1 MKKRIK
7 NYVELNNFYKF
18 LCGKDLSTYQLLL
31 IYLLTKS
38 ATADRHKIDN
48 SLPPNFLSNAL
59 LWSEIVSVAIGYYNY
74 QINSGYRCP
83 QVNQKVRGVNNSKH
97 LSALAVDFGVHNH
110 TTNVEISE
118 FIRFIDDNLE
128 NTAFVDYYYR
138 RGNMLHVQ
146 LKLK

>member
-1 MKKRIK
+1 MKKKIK
-7 NYVELNNFYKF
+7 NYAKLNDFYKS

-31 IYLLTKS
+31 IYLLTQS

-48 SLPPNFLSNAL
+48 SLPPNFLPNAL
-59 LWSEIVSVAIGYYNY
+59 LWTEIVFVAIGYYDY
-74 QINSGYRCP
+74 KINSGYRCEE
-83 QVNQKVRGVNNSKH
+83 VNKKVHGVSHSKH
-97 LSALAVDFGVHNH
+97 LVALAVDFGVHKN

-118 FIRFIDDNLE
+118 FIRFINENLN